1 MRKDTGFTILEVM
14 IVIAIISILCGI
26 ATPNLIK
33 WLPRHRVGSAARELK
48 STLEFARISAVK
60 TNTDVTAN
68 FNWVPPSVTVVDS
81 GGTTLRTRRLPA
93 DVRFYDLDLGV
104 SVTFNGHGFASKSGW
119 VYTENVNGDPISY
132 IIKLTLGGNTS
143 IESMD

>member
-1 MRKDTGFTILEVM
+1 MRKDTGFTLMEVM
-14 IVIAIISILCGI
+14 IVIAIIGILCGI

-33 WLPRHRVGSAARELK
+33 WLPRHRAASGARDVKSA
-48 STLEFARISAVK
+48 LEFARINAIK
-60 TNTDVTAN
+60 TNADVTAN

-81 GGTTLRTRRLPA
+81 GGNTLRTRRMSDGVKLG
-93 DVRFYDLDLGV
+93 DIDLGF